1 MITTTIIGISL
12 FAVVFLFT
20 GQVIQI
26 FVKANAE
33 ILSVGIPALR
43 LYLSAFCIMNINIL
57 ISGYFQS
64 VGKEKIA
71 IYVSIV
77 RGFLLNIILA
87 FVLPSV
93 LPATILWAIG
103 SSK

>member
-1 MITTTIIGISL
+1 
-12 FAVVFLFT
+12 
-20 GQVIQI
+20 
-26 FVKANAE
+26 
-33 ILSVGIPALR
+33 
-43 LYLSAFCIMNINIL
+43 MNINIL
-57 ISGYFQS
+57 ISSYFQS

-93 LPATILWAIG
+93 LPATILWAIVPLSELITLIG
-103 SSK
+103 IAFYAKNSSAIENTALNKEFISA